1 MFLESAVE
9 TLETWTSDRNPIMMT
24 VLEKGRGLRYNRRTF
39 PQPHYEDSQSLYG
52 KYKEIVK
59 QELLEQRSWSN
70 KDVVECLKK
79 QQKNSMAQLQSWSK
93 EELGDRSQK
102 LEKPI
107 NELKEVKQQNQHYV
121 DSNILEAWRRKLIH
135 SS

>member
-1 MFLESAVE
+1 
-9 TLETWTSDRNPIMMT
+9 
-24 VLEKGRGLRYNRRTF
+24 
-39 PQPHYEDSQSLYG
+39 
-52 KYKEIVK
+52 
-59 QELLEQRSWSN
+59 
-70 KDVVECLKK
+70 
-79 QQKNSMAQLQSWSK
+79 MAQLQSWSK